1 MPTAYFTKENARQMQ
16 AKGILL
22 RKQRMDA
29 ICNTV
34 KTLVDDPST
43 DYQKVRLARVRAQL
57 ARVDEMIDEETDPK
71 LLNQLAQA
79 QDRLAEQERKLAGR
93 PLPGSHR
100 PRQAGQTLP
109 VAGAWLD
116 DVPAQVVAQ
125 VVPVAQPEPKPDCI
139 PDAQPTPPQVVVVP
153 VEIDAQ
159 KPQCS

>member
-1 MPTAYFTKENARQMQ
+1 MKFTAENAREMQ
-16 AKGILL
+16 AKGVQTIKARMETL
-22 RKQRMDA
+22 R
-29 ICNTV
+29 NTV
-34 KTLVDDPST
+34 ATLVNDPSI
-43 DYQKVRLARVRAQL
+43 DFQKVRLARVRAQL

-116 DVPAQVVAQ
+116 DSPAQVAQ
-125 VVPVAQPEPKPDCI
+125 AAPSVPEVPQVPQPS
-139 PDAQPTPPQVVVVP
+139 PTPETAQGDKSGLQVEP
-153 VEIDAQ
+153 DKAATSTTPSI
-159 KPQCS
+159 